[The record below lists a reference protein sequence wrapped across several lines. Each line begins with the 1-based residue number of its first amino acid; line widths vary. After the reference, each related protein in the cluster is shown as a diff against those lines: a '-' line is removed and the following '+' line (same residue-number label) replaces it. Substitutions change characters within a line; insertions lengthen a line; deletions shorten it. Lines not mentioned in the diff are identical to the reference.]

1 MANKV
6 LEALAPAFNFLL
18 GIEPG
23 HFGHSRRASEP
34 SPANLRAAARLAAVR
49 AKNKSIPITTVKS
62 RQVLRAE
69 ERSWRKHLLS
79 ELKAKTR
86 LNRGNGAAVTRLP

>member
-6 LEALAPAFNFLL
+6 LEALAPLFNMLL
-18 GIEPG
+18 DIEPG
-23 HFGHSRRASEP
+23 AFGHARRATEP

-49 AKNKSIPITTVKS
+49 EKNKAIPINKVKS

-69 ERSWRKHLLS
+69 ERASRKQLLTK
-79 ELKAKTR
+79 LKTNA
-86 LNRGNGAAVTRLP
+86 RGPGGAAAIRLPS

>member
-6 LEALAPAFNFLL
+6 LEALAPVFNMLL

-23 HFGHSRRASEP
+23 AFGHARRATEP

-49 AKNKSIPITTVKS
+49 EKNKSITVSKVKS

-69 ERSWRKHLLS
+69 ERASRKQLLTK
-79 ELKAKTR
+79 LKV
-86 LNRGNGAAVTRLP
+86 NSRGPGGSAAIRMPS